1 MKLFNSLWVSY
12 VERAGICFMCGCAYA
27 FAHMF
32 VWTRERIRLCVCVC
46 VCVVWCGVVWCGLFI
61 RNIRMAFYFC
71 TLMPMFNKHIV
82 ICKVENS

>member
-32 VWTRERIRLCVCVC
+32 VWTRERIRLCVCLCLCVSVCMC
-46 VCVVWCGVVWCGLFI
+46 VCKSVWYG
-61 RNIRMAFYFC
+61 MAY
-71 TLMPMFNKHIV
+71 LYV
-82 ICKVENS
+82 IYV